1 MTNRLFLLRFF
12 DQLLAYFQVSVS
24 HTTTYTKIEKQKDFL
39 SANKTMAGSG
49 SVMREK
55 LASFVKGQSTI
66 TASSNADQCFMSYR
80 AVTIG
85 L

>member
-39 SANKTMAGSG
+39 SANKTMAGS
-49 SVMREK
+49 VMREK